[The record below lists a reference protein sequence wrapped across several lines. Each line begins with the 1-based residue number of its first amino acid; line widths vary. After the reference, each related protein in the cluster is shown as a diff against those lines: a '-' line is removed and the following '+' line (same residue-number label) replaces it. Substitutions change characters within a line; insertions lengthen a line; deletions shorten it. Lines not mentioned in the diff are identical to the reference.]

1 MENTQP
7 KKKLKAWQ
15 IILIVIA
22 SIIAL
27 FMLGITLVVISALIP
42 HKSAPSQPVTQRV
55 TTIYEKEY
63 DFKDYK
69 KEPVQGKV
77 QTTPITLSE
86 QAEKSF
92 ETYLASVKPEYE
104 YASFYQI
111 EKGLKT

>member
-1 MENTQP
+1 M
-7 KKKLKAWQ
+7 
-15 IILIVIA
+15 IIR
-22 SIIAL
+22 
-27 FMLGITLVVISALIP
+27 T
-42 HKSAPSQPVTQRV
+42 K
-55 TTIYEKEY
+55 TIFKIMKKEY

-69 KEPVQGKV
+69 KEPVLGKV

-111 EKGLKT
+111 EKGLNT